1 MTEKDTREPRRATGV
16 TRGEWTSPRHP
27 ALLKVA
33 ELRSRRG
40 RTRPVMAPDGAAI
53 GVVSIGGRASGLFP
67 NDPHRPEPPVK
78 RPRAAA
84 TAVHVF
90 PKQPPT
96 CPPWR
101 G

>member
-40 RTRPVMAPDGAAI
+40 RTRGGCPLGTPTAAYDGC
-53 GVVSIGGRASGLFP
+53 ASS
-67 NDPHRPEPPVK
+67 
-78 RPRAAA
+78 
-84 TAVHVF
+84 
-90 PKQPPT
+90 
-96 CPPWR
+96 CR
-101 G
+101 GTG